1 MAPNLEMFELKSGT
15 IRIRKHDLTINLQ
28 SVESHPIPKV
38 ALEQYSVPA
47 DLAAE
52 ILFRA
57 CYEFGDIEGKTVI
70 DLGAGTGR
78 LALGASMLGAEYAI
92 GAELDRLA
100 LEVGARNCK
109 RLGLRVDWVLT
120 EIETLRG
127 TVDTVVMNPP
137 FGTRSPHADTQ
148 FLQTALRIG
157 KVVYSIHKTSTRKHL
172 ERWFVEHNSK
182 ANVILSTDME
192 IPHQFS
198 FHKKRKRYVEVDVFR
213 TVRS

>member
-1 MAPNLEMFELKSGT
+1 MFELKSRT
-15 IRIRKHDLTINLQ
+15 IRIRKHDLAINLQ
-28 SVESHPIPKV
+28 TVGSHPIPKV

-52 ILFRA
+52 VLFRA
-57 CYEFGDIEGKTVI
+57 CYEFGDIEGKTVV

-78 LALGASMLGAEYAI
+78 LALGASMLGAEYTV

-109 RLGLRVDWVLT
+109 RLGLKVDWVLA
-120 EIETLRG
+120 EIGTLRG
-127 TVDTVVMNPP
+127 PVDTVVMNPP
-137 FGTRSPHADTQ
+137 FGTRSPHADTR

-172 ERWFVEHNSK
+172 ERWFGEHNGK

-192 IPHQFS
+192 ISHQFS
-198 FHKKRKRYVEVDVFR
+198 FHKKHKRYVEVDVFR
-213 TVRS
+213 TVRP

>member
-1 MAPNLEMFELKSGT
+1 MFGLTSRT
-15 IRIRKHDLTINLQ
+15 IRIRKHDLAINLQ
-28 SVESHPIPKV
+28 TVGSHPIPKV
-38 ALEQYSVPA
+38 VLEQYSVPA

-52 ILFRA
+52 VLFRA

-78 LALGASMLGAEYAI
+78 LALGASMLGAEYTI

-109 RLGLRVDWVLT
+109 RLGLRVDWVLA

-127 TVDTVVMNPP
+127 PVDTVVMNPP
-137 FGTRSPHADTQ
+137 FGTRSPHADTR
-148 FLQTALRIG
+148 FLQTALRIA

-172 ERWFVEHNSK
+172 ARWFGDHNGK

-198 FHKKRKRYVEVDVFR
+198 FHKKRTRYVEVDVFR
-213 TVRS
+213 IVRS

>member
-1 MAPNLEMFELKSGT
+1 MTSKT
-15 IRIRKHDLTINLQ
+15 IRIRKHDLAINLQ
-28 SVESHPIPKV
+28 TVGSHPIPKV
-38 ALEQYSVPA
+38 VLEQYSVPA

-52 ILFRA
+52 VLFRA

-78 LALGASMLGAEYAI
+78 LALGASMLGAEYTV
-92 GAELDRLA
+92 GTELDRLA
-100 LEVGARNCK
+100 LEVGAKNCK
-109 RLGLRVDWVLT
+109 RLGLKVDWVLA

-127 TVDTVVMNPP
+127 QVDTVVMNPP
-137 FGTRSPHADTQ
+137 FGTRSRHADTR

-157 KVVYSIHKTSTRKHL
+157 KVVYSMHKTSTREHL
-172 ERWFVEHNSK
+172 QRWFGEHNRK

-198 FHKKRKRYVEVDVFR
+198 FHKKRTRYVEVDVFR
-213 TVRS
+213 IVRS

>member
-1 MAPNLEMFELKSGT
+1 MFELKSRT
-15 IRIRKHDLTINLQ
+15 ITIRKHDLAINLQ
-28 SVESHPIPKV
+28 TVGSHPIPKV

-52 ILFRA
+52 VLFRA

-78 LALGASMLGAEYAI
+78 LALGASMLGAEYTV

-109 RLGLRVDWVLT
+109 RLGLKVDWVLA

-127 TVDTVVMNPP
+127 PVDTVVMNPP
-137 FGTRSPHADTQ
+137 FGTRSPHADIR
-148 FLQTALRIG
+148 FLQTALRIA

-172 ERWFVEHNSK
+172 ERWFDEHNST
-182 ANVILSTDME
+182 ARVILRADME

-198 FHKKRKRYVEVDVFR
+198 FHKKRRRYVEVDVFR
-213 TVRS
+213 IVRS

>member
-1 MAPNLEMFELKSGT
+1 MFGLTSRI

-28 SVESHPIPKV
+28 TVGSHPIPKV
-38 ALEQYSVPA
+38 VLEQYSVPA

-52 ILFRA
+52 VLFRA

-78 LALGASMLGAEYAI
+78 LALGASMLGAEYTV
-92 GAELDRLA
+92 GAEMDRLA
-100 LEVGARNCK
+100 LEVGATNCK
-109 RLGLRVDWVLT
+109 RLGLKVDWVLA

-127 TVDTVVMNPP
+127 SVDTVVMNPP
-137 FGTRSPHADTQ
+137 FGTRSPHADTR

-157 KVVYSIHKTSTRKHL
+157 KVVYSIHKTSTREHL
-172 ERWFVEHNSK
+172 ERWFCEHNSK
-182 ANVILSTDME
+182 ANVILSTDMA

-198 FHKKRKRYVEVDVFR
+198 FHKKRTRYVEVDVFR
-213 TVRS
+213 IVRS